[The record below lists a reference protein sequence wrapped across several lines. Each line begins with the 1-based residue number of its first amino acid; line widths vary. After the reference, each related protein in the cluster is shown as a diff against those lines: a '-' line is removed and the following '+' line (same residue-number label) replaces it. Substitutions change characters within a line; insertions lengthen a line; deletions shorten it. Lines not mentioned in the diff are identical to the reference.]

1 MTISGELSGR
11 VSVPL
16 DHSGIESRAF
26 MFHNRWI
33 SLRRDFPAKFH
44 LRFFRSTGIHDSR
57 SIPTVSVSGIRAIR
71 IPDEGKTMDTPSSN
85 LSRIGLVGLAVMG
98 QNLALNIA
106 EKGFQISIYNRTTS
120 KVDETVERAKRE
132 GDLPLLGFHD
142 PESFVNSI
150 QKPRVIIMLVKAGA
164 PVDQTIKTLT
174 PYMEKDDC
182 IIDGGNEW
190 YENTERREAAV
201 AELGLLYL
209 GMGVSGG
216 EEGARN
222 GPSLMP
228 GGSFKAYKNIEDIL
242 LKVAAQ
248 VPDSGPCVTYIGKG
262 GSGNF
267 VKMVHNGIEYGD
279 MQLIAEA
286 YDVLKYVGK
295 LSNDELQCVFSDWNK
310 GELLSFLIEI
320 TADIFG
326 IKDDKGDGYL
336 VDKVLDKTGMKGTG
350 KWTVQQAADLSV
362 AAPTIASSLDA
373 RFLSGLKEERVAAAK
388 VFKEGGFSD
397 ILSDQHVDKAK
408 LIDDVRQALY
418 SAKICSYAQGMNL
431 IRAKSIEKGWDLKL
445 GELARIWKGG
455 CIIRAIF
462 LDRIKKAYD
471 RNADL
476 PNLLVDP
483 EFAKEIIDR
492 QSAWRRVVCLA
503 INSGIST
510 PGMSTS
516 LAYFDS
522 YRRDRLPAN
531 LVQAQRDYFGAHT
544 YERTDIPG
552 AFHTEWFKIAKQ
564 SKA

>member
-1 MTISGELSGR
+1 MAA
-11 VSVPL
+11 
-16 DHSGIESRAF
+16 H
-26 MFHNRWI
+26 
-33 SLRRDFPAKFH
+33 
-44 LRFFRSTGIHDSR
+44 
-57 SIPTVSVSGIRAIR
+57 
-71 IPDEGKTMDTPSSN
+71 SSN
-85 LSRIGLVGLAVMG
+85 LSRIGLAGLAVMG

-106 EKGFQISIYNRTTS
+106 EKGFPISVYNRTTS
-120 KVDETVERAKRE
+120 KVDETVKRAKRE
-132 GDLPLLGFHD
+132 GNLPLFGFHD

-164 PVDQTIKTLT
+164 PVDQTINTLSV
-174 PYMEKDDC
+174 YLEKGDC

-190 YENTERREAAV
+190 YENTERREKAM

-216 EEGARN
+216 EEGARH

-228 GGSFKAYKNIEDIL
+228 GGSFEAYKNIEDIV

-248 VPDSGPCVTYIGKG
+248 VLDSGPCVTYIGKG

-286 YDVLKYVGK
+286 YDVLKSVGK
-295 LSNDELQCVFSDWNK
+295 LSNEELHHVFSEWNK

-320 TADIFG
+320 TADIYG

-373 RFLSGLKEERVAAAK
+373 RFLSGLKEERVEAAK
-388 VFKEGGFSD
+388 IFKAGGLGD
-397 ILSDQHVDKAK
+397 ILTDQVVNKER

-418 SAKICSYAQGMNL
+418 GSKICSYAQGMNL

-455 CIIRAIF
+455 CIIRAVF
-462 LDRIKKAYD
+462 LDRIKQAYD
-471 RNADL
+471 RNPDL
-476 PNLLVDP
+476 ANLLVDP
-483 EFAKEIIDR
+483 EFAKEMIER

-503 INSGIST
+503 INLGIST
-510 PGMSTS
+510 PGMSAS
-516 LAYFDS
+516 LAYFDT
-522 YRRDRLPAN
+522 YRRARLPAN

-544 YERTDIPG
+544 YERTDIRG
-552 AFHTEWFKIAKQ
+552 AFHTKWFKIAKG
-564 SKA
+564 SKI